1 MSVEGDRTSAYFQ
14 SQPATDLNS
23 SAAMYDRPPS
33 TQPPGDMRSASSSR
47 LEQSSRVEFASNVR
61 SAAPIDNQVDLGFE
75 LIECHI
81 QRTDGRLLGLSLSNQ
96 NSVSSSKV
104 DSRTSSV
111 SFRDDQSGK
120 LSKFCLSFLYTNK

>member
-1 MSVEGDRTSAYFQ
+1 MFLFMSVEGDRTSAYFQ

-61 SAAPIDNQVDLGFE
+61 SAAPILADTQGADLGFE
-75 LIECHI
+75 LIECHVE
-81 QRTDGRLLGLSLSNQ
+81 RTDGRLLGLSLSNQ

-111 SFRDDQSGK
+111 SFRDDQSGE
-120 LSKFCLSFLYTNK
+120 LFYSSI